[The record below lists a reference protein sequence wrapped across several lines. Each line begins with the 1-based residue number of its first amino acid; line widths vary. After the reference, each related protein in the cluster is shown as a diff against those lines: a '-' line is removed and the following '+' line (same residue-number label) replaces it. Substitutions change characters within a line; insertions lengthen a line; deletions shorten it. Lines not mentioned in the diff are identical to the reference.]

1 MTLVS
6 PVRYDRL
13 QEALITVVE
22 DAVTP
27 AQVAW
32 SYGQGVFDA
41 TFPSGFV
48 NITMLGG
55 PTYHNQNHARGS
67 ILIPPTSVTVKV
79 NTATAGVR
87 YIITVNH
94 FPYSY
99 DASGGDTVTNIR
111 DALLTIVQADTESPY
126 SAATSGADSI
136 IFTPDAVGNIWH
148 MSVTSLMTGTPTL
161 SSNAVRIVKGK
172 RLFTISFGCFSKG
185 RFPRSGAWDLAAKI
199 EAALTAQDLVDL
211 LSEYGVA
218 VWGKSPA
225 VDLSDLA
232 GGHWESRVSF
242 DATFTMESVFT
253 RPVDQIEHVNAT
265 VNFTVPVGTTGEFT
279 VDKP

>member
-94 FPYSY
+94 FPYS
-99 DASGGDTVTNIR
+99 
-111 DALLTIVQADTESPY
+111 
-126 SAATSGADSI
+126 
-136 IFTPDAVGNIWH
+136 
-148 MSVTSLMTGTPTL
+148 
-161 SSNAVRIVKGK
+161 
-172 RLFTISFGCFSKG
+172 
-185 RFPRSGAWDLAAKI
+185 
-199 EAALTAQDLVDL
+199 
-211 LSEYGVA
+211 
-218 VWGKSPA
+218 
-225 VDLSDLA
+225 
-232 GGHWESRVSF
+232 
-242 DATFTMESVFT
+242 
-253 RPVDQIEHVNAT
+253 
-265 VNFTVPVGTTGEFT
+265 
-279 VDKP
+279 